1 MKSNRN
7 IFITY
12 TAVLAAILL
21 ASCVKDELYNT
32 PHPDSGAVVV
42 TADWSDRN
50 SDADI
55 PQAYILSIDGQ
66 EQEVSKETNVLN
78 RLLSAGKYTLAAYNK
93 PDQVTVAN
101 NTASVNATSAK
112 HINPMPGYL
121 FASVQD
127 INVVA
132 DDTLRVTARMKQ
144 LIRRLNLEL
153 TATEGDYSRV
163 QSATATL
170 SGVAS
175 VADMT
180 TGERSAAAQVTNTF
194 RQDGNKFTL
203 FFRLLGI
210 VTTEAQTLT
219 VDITFNNGDTQQ
231 IVSDVTES
239 MKNFNNEAEPIKLKG
254 NLLLPVE
261 ATVTGATITGWNE
274 VDGGTG
280 DAN

>member
-1 MKSNRN
+1 MKSNRH

-66 EQEVSKETNVLN
+66 EQEVSKETNVIN

-175 VADMT
+175 VADMA

-194 RQDGNKFTL
+194 IQDVNKFTL

-239 MKNFNNEAEPIKLKG
+239 MKNFNNEAEPIKLTG

>member
-1 MKSNRN
+1 MKSNRH

-78 RLLSAGKYTLAAYNK
+78 RLLPASKYTLAAYNK

-175 VADMT
+175 VADMA

-194 RQDGNKFTL
+194 IQDGNKFTL

>member
-1 MKSNRN
+1 MKSNRH

-93 PDQVTVAN
+93 PDQVTVAD

-132 DDTLRVTARMKQ
+132 DDTLRITARMKQ

-175 VADMT
+175 VADMA

-203 FFRLLGI
+203 FFRMLGI

>member
-1 MKSNRN
+1 MKSNRH

-12 TAVLAAILL
+12 TAVLAAISL

-55 PQAYILSIDGQ
+55 PQTYILSIDGQ
-66 EQEVSKETNVLN
+66 EQEASGETNVLN

-175 VADMT
+175 VADMA

-274 VDGGTG
+274 VDGGAG

>member
-1 MKSNRN
+1 MKSNRH

-66 EQEVSKETNVLN
+66 EQEVSKETNILN

-163 QSATATL
+163 QSTTATL

-175 VADMT
+175 VADMA
-180 TGERSAAAQVTNTF
+180 TGERSAAAQVTNAF

-274 VDGGTG
+274 VDGGAG

>member
-1 MKSNRN
+1 MKSNRH

-55 PQAYILSIDGQ
+55 PQTYILSIDGQ
-66 EQEVSKETNVLN
+66 EQEVSRETNVLN
-78 RLLSAGKYTLAAYNK
+78 RLLPAGKYTLAAYNK
-93 PDQVTVAN
+93 ADQVTVAN

-132 DDTLRVTARMKQ
+132 DDTLRITARMKQ

-175 VADMT
+175 VADMA

>member
-1 MKSNRN
+1 MKSNRH

-55 PQAYILSIDGQ
+55 PQAYILSIDRQ
-66 EQEVSKETNVLN
+66 EQEVSKETNILN

-175 VADMT
+175 VADMA

>member
-1 MKSNRN
+1 MKINRH

-12 TAVLAAILL
+12 TAVLAAISL

-175 VADMT
+175 VADMA

-203 FFRLLGI
+203 FFRLLGT

-274 VDGGTG
+274 VDGGAG

>member
-1 MKSNRN
+1 MKSNRH

-93 PDQVTVAN
+93 PDQVTVAD
-101 NTASVNATSAK
+101 NTVSVNATSAK

-175 VADMT
+175 VADMA

>member
-1 MKSNRN
+1 MKSNRH

-12 TAVLAAILL
+12 TAGLAAISL

-55 PQAYILSIDGQ
+55 PQTYILSIDGQ
-66 EQEVSKETNVLN
+66 EQEVSGETNVLN

-93 PDQVTVAN
+93 PDQVTIAN

-175 VADMT
+175 VADMA

-274 VDGGTG
+274 VDGGAG

>member
-1 MKSNRN
+1 MKSNRH

-42 TADWSDRN
+42 TTDWSDRN

-66 EQEVSKETNVLN
+66 EQEVSGETNVLN
-78 RLLSAGKYTLAAYNK
+78 RLLSAGKYTLTAYNK

-175 VADMT
+175 VANMA

>member
-1 MKSNRN
+1 MKSNRH

-66 EQEVSKETNVLN
+66 EQEVSKETNILN

-175 VADMT
+175 VADMA

-194 RQDGNKFTL
+194 RQNGNKFTL

>member
-1 MKSNRN
+1 MKSNRH

-12 TAVLAAILL
+12 TAVLAAISL

-55 PQAYILSIDGQ
+55 PQTYILSIDGQ

-132 DDTLRVTARMKQ
+132 DDTLRVTAQMKQ

-153 TATEGDYSRV
+153 TATEGDYNRV

-175 VADMT
+175 VANMA
-180 TGERSAAAQVTNTF
+180 TGERSAAAQVTTTF

-231 IVSDVTES
+231 IVSDVKES

>member
-1 MKSNRN
+1 MKINRH

-12 TAVLAAILL
+12 TAVLAAISL

-55 PQAYILSIDGQ
+55 PQTYILSIDGQ
-66 EQEVSKETNVLN
+66 EQEVSGETNVLN

-175 VADMT
+175 VADMA

-219 VDITFNNGDTQQ
+219 VNITFNNSDTQQ

>member
-1 MKSNRN
+1 MKSNRH

-12 TAVLAAILL
+12 TAVLAAISL

-55 PQAYILSIDGQ
+55 PQTYILSIDGQ
-66 EQEVSKETNVLN
+66 EQEVSRETNVLN

-101 NTASVNATSAK
+101 GTASVNATSAK

-194 RQDGNKFTL
+194 IQDGNKFTL

-219 VDITFNNGDTQQ
+219 VDITFNNSDTQQ

-274 VDGGTG
+274 VDGGAG

>member
-1 MKSNRN
+1 MKSNRH

-78 RLLSAGKYTLAAYNK
+78 RLLSAGKYTLTAYNK
-93 PDQVTVAN
+93 PDQVTVAD

-175 VADMT
+175 VADMA

>member
-1 MKSNRN
+1 MKSNRH

-55 PQAYILSIDGQ
+55 PQTYILSIDGQ
-66 EQEVSKETNVLN
+66 EQEVSRETNVLN
-78 RLLSAGKYTLAAYNK
+78 RLLSAGKYTLTAYNK

-175 VADMT
+175 VADMA

>member
-1 MKSNRN
+1 MKSNRH

-12 TAVLAAILL
+12 TAVLAAISL

-66 EQEVSKETNVLN
+66 EQEVSRETNALN

-175 VADMT
+175 VADMA

-274 VDGGTG
+274 VDGGAG

>member
-1 MKSNRN
+1 MKSNRH

-21 ASCVKDELYNT
+21 ASRVKDELYNT

-175 VADMT
+175 VADMA

>member
-1 MKSNRN
+1 MKSNRH

-12 TAVLAAILL
+12 TAVLAAISL

-42 TADWSDRN
+42 TTDWSDRN

-55 PQAYILSIDGQ
+55 PQTYILSIDGQ
-66 EQEVSKETNVLN
+66 EQEVSGETNVLN

-144 LIRRLNLEL
+144 LIRRLNL
-153 TATEGDYSRV
+153 
-163 QSATATL
+163 
-170 SGVAS
+170 
-175 VADMT
+175 
-180 TGERSAAAQVTNTF
+180 
-194 RQDGNKFTL
+194 
-203 FFRLLGI
+203 
-210 VTTEAQTLT
+210 
-219 VDITFNNGDTQQ
+219 
-231 IVSDVTES
+231 
-239 MKNFNNEAEPIKLKG
+239 
-254 NLLLPVE
+254 
-261 ATVTGATITGWNE
+261 
-274 VDGGTG
+274 
-280 DAN
+280 

>member
-1 MKSNRN
+1 MKSNRH

-66 EQEVSKETNVLN
+66 EQEVSRETNVLN

-175 VADMT
+175 VADMA

-274 VDGGTG
+274 VDGGAG

>member
-1 MKSNRN
+1 MKSNRH

-66 EQEVSKETNVLN
+66 EQEVSKETNILN

-93 PDQVTVAN
+93 PDQVTVAD

-175 VADMT
+175 VADMA

-194 RQDGNKFTL
+194 RQNGNKFTL

-274 VDGGTG
+274 VDGGAG

>member
-1 MKSNRN
+1 MKSNRH

-55 PQAYILSIDGQ
+55 PQTYILSIDGQ
-66 EQEVSKETNVLN
+66 EQEVSRETNILN

-93 PDQVTVAN
+93 PDQVTVAD

-175 VADMT
+175 VADMA

-194 RQDGNKFTL
+194 RQNGNKFTL

>member
-1 MKSNRN
+1 MKSNRH

-12 TAVLAAILL
+12 TAVLAAISL

-66 EQEVSKETNVLN
+66 EQEVSKETNILN
-78 RLLSAGKYTLAAYNK
+78 RLMSAGKYTLAAYNK

-175 VADMT
+175 VADMA

-274 VDGGTG
+274 VDGGAG

>member
-1 MKSNRN
+1 MKSNRH

-66 EQEVSKETNVLN
+66 EQEVSKETNILN

-175 VADMT
+175 VADMA

-274 VDGGTG
+274 VDGGAG

>member
-1 MKSNRN
+1 MKSNRH

-78 RLLSAGKYTLAAYNK
+78 RLLPAGKSTLAAYNK
-93 PDQVTVAN
+93 PDQVTVAD

-175 VADMT
+175 VADMA

>member
-1 MKSNRN
+1 MKSNRH

-12 TAVLAAILL
+12 TAVLAAISL

-55 PQAYILSIDGQ
+55 PQTYILSIDGQ
-66 EQEVSKETNVLN
+66 EQEASGETNALN

-175 VADMT
+175 VADMA

>member
-1 MKSNRN
+1 MKINRH

-12 TAVLAAILL
+12 TAVLAAISL

-55 PQAYILSIDGQ
+55 PQTYILSIDGQ
-66 EQEVSKETNVLN
+66 EQEVSGETNVLN

-194 RQDGNKFTL
+194 IQDGNKFTL
-203 FFRLLGI
+203 LFRLLGI

-274 VDGGTG
+274 VDGGAG

>member
-1 MKSNRN
+1 MKSNRH

-66 EQEVSKETNVLN
+66 EQEVSKETNILN
-78 RLLSAGKYTLAAYNK
+78 RLLPPGKYTLAAYNK
-93 PDQVTVAN
+93 PDQVTVAD
-101 NTASVNATSAK
+101 NTVSVNATSAK

-170 SGVAS
+170 SGVA
-175 VADMT
+175 
-180 TGERSAAAQVTNTF
+180 
-194 RQDGNKFTL
+194 
-203 FFRLLGI
+203 
-210 VTTEAQTLT
+210 
-219 VDITFNNGDTQQ
+219 
-231 IVSDVTES
+231 
-239 MKNFNNEAEPIKLKG
+239 
-254 NLLLPVE
+254 
-261 ATVTGATITGWNE
+261 
-274 VDGGTG
+274 
-280 DAN
+280 

>member
-1 MKSNRN
+1 MKSNRH

-12 TAVLAAILL
+12 TAVLAAISL

-55 PQAYILSIDGQ
+55 PQTYILSIDGQ
-66 EQEVSKETNVLN
+66 EQEVSGETNVLN

-175 VADMT
+175 VADMA

-210 VTTEAQTLT
+210 VTTKAQTLT

>member
-1 MKSNRN
+1 MKSNRH

-12 TAVLAAILL
+12 TAVLAAISL

-66 EQEVSKETNVLN
+66 EQEVSGETNVLN

-93 PDQVTVAN
+93 PDQVTIAN

-175 VADMT
+175 VADMA

-274 VDGGTG
+274 VDGGAG

>member
-1 MKSNRN
+1 MKSNRH

-66 EQEVSKETNVLN
+66 EQEVSGETNVLN

-239 MKNFNNEAEPIKLKG
+239 MKSFNNEAEPIKLKG

>member
-1 MKSNRN
+1 MKINRH

-12 TAVLAAILL
+12 TAVLAAISL

-66 EQEVSKETNVLN
+66 EQEVSRETNVLN

-121 FASVQD
+121 FASVQN

-175 VADMT
+175 VADMA

>member
-1 MKSNRN
+1 MKSNRH

-78 RLLSAGKYTLAAYNK
+78 RLLPASKYTLAAYNK

-175 VADMT
+175 VADMA

-194 RQDGNKFTL
+194 IQDGNKFTL

-261 ATVTGATITGWNE
+261 ATVTDATITGWNE

>member
-1 MKSNRN
+1 MKSNRH

-12 TAVLAAILL
+12 TAVLAAISL

-175 VADMT
+175 VADMAT
-180 TGERSAAAQVTNTF
+180 DERSAAAQVTNTF

>member
-1 MKSNRN
+1 MKSNRH

-66 EQEVSKETNVLN
+66 EQEVSRETNVLN

-127 INVVA
+127 INVVS

-175 VADMT
+175 VADMA
-180 TGERSAAAQVTNTF
+180 TGERSATAQVTNTF
-194 RQDGNKFTL
+194 IQDGNKFTL

>member
-1 MKSNRN
+1 MKSNRH

-12 TAVLAAILL
+12 TAVLAAISL

-66 EQEVSKETNVLN
+66 EQEASGETNVLN
-78 RLLSAGKYTLAAYNK
+78 RLLSAGKYTLTAYNK
-93 PDQVTVAN
+93 PDQVTIAN

-175 VADMT
+175 VADMA
-180 TGERSAAAQVTNTF
+180 TGERSVAAQVTNTF
-194 RQDGNKFTL
+194 IQDGNKFTL
-203 FFRLLGI
+203 LFRLLGI

>member
-1 MKSNRN
+1 MKINRH

-12 TAVLAAILL
+12 TAVLAAISL

-55 PQAYILSIDGQ
+55 PQVYILSIDGQ
-66 EQEVSKETNVLN
+66 EQEVSRETNVLN

-127 INVVA
+127 INIVA

-175 VADMT
+175 VADMA

>member
-1 MKSNRN
+1 MKSNRH

-12 TAVLAAILL
+12 TAVLAAISL

-55 PQAYILSIDGQ
+55 PQTYILSIDGQ
-66 EQEVSKETNVLN
+66 EQEVSGETNVLN

-175 VADMT
+175 VADMA

-274 VDGGTG
+274 VNGGTG